1 MYRKGGT
8 RVELRKI
15 KTDLAK
21 DKTVKTGDRLGR
33 EYARGIL
40 LTLVLALVANQ
51 IVQLPFFS
59 IMGIMI
65 ISIMLGMV
73 WSGIMGAQSQATL
86 GITFS
91 SKYLLRAGIILMGL
105 RLNLNQIFES
115 GLTILVIDAIVIV
128 FTLVVMIGLGKLLKV
143 DLHLNTLIAV
153 GTAICGA
160 AAIVAV
166 ASVMKSKKEYTALAV
181 ACIAILGTIGA
192 LGYIFLYPVLNLD
205 SYSYGVLVGATLH
218 ELAHVIAAAVPGGE
232 VSSETAIIV
241 KLGRVALLIPVAIM
255 IGSIFSKME
264 RKGVKKRSSIKNL
277 PVPWFILGFLAMSC
291 LNTFIPL
298 PDLFVNTLL
307 IVSVFFLSMAM
318 AGLGLSIKFS
328 DFKKVGFKPV
338 LVGVIGFIALAAV
351 GPVLLLLIN

>member
-1 MYRKGGT
+1 M
-8 RVELRKI
+8 ELQKI
-15 KTDLAK
+15 KADI
-21 DKTVKTGDRLGR
+21 VKERAVKLKEVKGK
-33 EYARGIL
+33 EYVRGIL

-65 ISIMLGMV
+65 ISIILGML
-73 WSGIMGAQSQATL
+73 WAGIMDAQPGANH

-105 RLNLNQIFES
+105 RLNLFQIFES
-115 GLTILVIDAIVIV
+115 GLTILFIDAIVIV

-166 ASVMKSKKEYTALAV
+166 ASVIKSKKEFTALAV

-205 SYSYGVLVGATLH
+205 SYSYGVLVGSTLH

-255 IGSIFSKME
+255 IGYIFSKLGSE
-264 RKGVKKRSSIKNL
+264 NVKEKSSIKNL
-277 PVPWFILGFLAMSC
+277 PVPWFIFGFLAMSC
-291 LNTFIPL
+291 INTFILL
-298 PDLFVNTLL
+298 PEQLVNGLL
-307 IVSVFFLSMAM
+307 ILSVFLLSMAM
-318 AGLGLSIKFS
+318 AGLGLGIKFS

-338 LVGVIGFIALAAV
+338 LVGVIGFIALTAL
-351 GPVLLLLIN
+351 GPILLLLIN